1 MQGDT
6 ETRKKKRR
14 KKKSK
19 FWYYLY
25 AVVILLL
32 TIINITLATLLLTH
46 VQSIKVVGNKN
57 SQKNEIIAWVKE
69 DPLTVNSLYTL
80 WKFKSHAYELPIYLK
95 DVDVSLKAPW
105 KVQINVS
112 EKEMIACVLAES
124 EYLYFDA
131 EGLVLKKS
139 YEHEEGTPLIEGI
152 HVENAEQFE
161 YLQVDNEK
169 VFSYIVNLTEEVAN
183 QELSPDRIAWE
194 EDSMNLYFGDICAKL
209 GKSNFDIKLAQLKPN
224 LAKVKGESGTFQ
236 MEHYTSDSKNF
247 SFEKNY

>member
-6 ETRKKKRR
+6 EVRKKKKR

-32 TIINITLATLLLTH
+32 TIINISLATLLLTH
-46 VQSIKVVGNKN
+46 VQSIKVTGNQN
-57 SQKNEIIAWVKE
+57 SQKNEIITWIQE

-80 WKFKSHAYELPIYLK
+80 WKFKSGSYTLPIYLK

-105 KVQINVS
+105 KVQVQVS
-112 EKEMIACVLAES
+112 EKEMIACILSEN

-139 YEHEEGTPLIEGI
+139 FEQEEGLPLIEGI

-161 YLQVDNEK
+161 YLKVDNEK
-169 VFSYIVNLTEEVAN
+169 VFSYIVNLTEEVAD
-183 QELSPDRIAWE
+183 QGLAPDRIAWE
-194 EDSMNLYFGDICAKL
+194 EDSMNLYFEEICARL
-209 GKSNFDIKLAQLKPN
+209 GKSNFDIKLAHLKPN
-224 LAKVKGESGTFQ
+224 LGKVKGESGTFL